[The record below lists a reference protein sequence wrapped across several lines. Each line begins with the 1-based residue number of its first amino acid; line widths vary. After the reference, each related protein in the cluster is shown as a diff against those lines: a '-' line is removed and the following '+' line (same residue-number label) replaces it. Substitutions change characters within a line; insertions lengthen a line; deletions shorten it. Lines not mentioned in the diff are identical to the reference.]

1 LTALTKDYRRPEVA
15 TNSFDVIVVGGGPA
29 GYVCAIR
36 AAQLGLATAVV
47 ERDKLGG
54 VCVNI
59 GCIPTKALLHSAYVA
74 NLVAHDAKDLGIEVG
89 PMKTNYGTAMRR
101 SRKVSEQNSKGVEF
115 LLKKHKITVIRGTGV
130 LGKNRTVK
138 VGNDSY
144 EVRKGVVIA
153 TGSRVKGIPQIGL
166 ELNKTTVISSDE
178 ALFLEQVPA
187 SLAIVGAGAVGC
199 EFADVFNAFGSKVT
213 LIEALPR
220 ILPFEDA
227 ESSDVLTKSY
237 KKRGITV
244 LAGAQVKK
252 ATVGKDQVTL
262 EVAAGGKTE
271 TVEVEKV
278 MMAAGR
284 AVNTEGMGFQE
295 AGVQLD
301 QRGFVKVNLETL
313 ETTAPGVYCIGD
325 VAGPPMLAHKGSR
338 EGVVVAER
346 IAGHKPHP
354 IRYDNVPS
362 VTYCHP
368 EVASIGMTEEQA
380 KEKKVDYQVGR
391 FPFSANGRARTAG
404 ETEGFVKII
413 RDKKYGEILGA
424 HIVGGHASE
433 IIHELAVARENE
445 YTVEEV
451 DLAIHAHPTL
461 SEAIAEAA
469 LDSMG
474 RVVHI

>member
-1 LTALTKDYRRPEVA
+1 MA
-15 TNSFDVIVVGGGPA
+15 TNSFDVIIVGGGPA

-115 LLKKHKITVIRGTGV
+115 LMKKHKITVIRGTGV

-138 VGNDSY
+138 VGNDTY
-144 EVRKGVVIA
+144 EAKKAVVIA

-178 ALFLEQVPA
+178 ALFLEQAPA
-187 SLAIVGAGAVGC
+187 TMAVVGAGAVGC
-199 EFADVFNAFGSKVT
+199 EFADVFNAFGTKVT

-220 ILPFEDA
+220 ILPLEDA

-237 KKRGITV
+237 RKRGITV

-252 ATVGKDQVTL
+252 ATVGKDKVTL

-278 MMAAGR
+278 LMAAGR
-284 AVNTEGMGFQE
+284 AVNTESMGFQE

-346 IAGHKPHP
+346 VAGHKPHP

-380 KEKKVDYQVGR
+380 KEKKLDYQVGR
-391 FPFSANGRARTAG
+391 FPFSANGRARTSG

>member
-1 LTALTKDYRRPEVA
+1 
-15 TNSFDVIVVGGGPA
+15 
-29 GYVCAIR
+29 
-36 AAQLGLATAVV
+36 
-47 ERDKLGG
+47 
-54 VCVNI
+54 
-59 GCIPTKALLHSAYVA
+59 
-74 NLVAHDAKDLGIEVG
+74 
-89 PMKTNYGTAMRR
+89 MKTNYGTAMRR

-115 LLKKHKITVIRGTGV
+115 LMKKHKITVIRGTGV

-138 VGNDSY
+138 VGNDTY
-144 EVRKGVVIA
+144 EAKKGVVIA

-166 ELNKTTVISSDE
+166 EINKTTVISSDE
-178 ALFLEQVPA
+178 ALFLEQAPA

-252 ATVGKDQVTL
+252 ATVGKDKVTL

-271 TVEVEKV
+271 TVEVENV
-278 MMAAGR
+278 LMAAGR

-368 EVASIGMTEEQA
+368 EVASIGITEEQA

-404 ETEGFVKII
+404 ETEGFVKLI

-474 RVVHI
+474 RVIHI

>member
-1 LTALTKDYRRPEVA
+1 MANA
-15 TNSFDVIVVGGGPA
+15 FDVIVVGGGPA

-47 ERDKLGG
+47 EKDKLGG

-74 NLVAHDAKDLGIEVG
+74 GVLAHDAKELGVDVG
-89 PMKTNYGTAMRR
+89 SVKTDYGVAMRR

-115 LLKKHKITVIRGTGV
+115 LMKKHKITVVKGSGV
-130 LGKNRTVK
+130 LGRNRTVR
-138 VGNDSY
+138 VGKDEY
-144 EVRKGVVIA
+144 QAKKAVVIA

-166 ELNKTTVISSDE
+166 EINKTTVISSDE
-178 ALFLEQVPA
+178 ALFLEQVPKTIA
-187 SLAIVGAGAVGC
+187 VVGAGAVGC
-199 EFADVFNAFGSKVT
+199 EFADIFHAFGSKVT
-213 LIEALPR
+213 LIEVLPR
-220 ILPFEDA
+220 ILPLEDA
-227 ESSDVLTKSY
+227 ESSDALGKSF
-237 KKRGITV
+237 KKRGIA
-244 LAGAQVKK
+244 LYPGAKVKK
-252 ATVGKDQVTL
+252 ANVSKEKVAL
-262 EVAAGGKTE
+262 EVETGGKTE
-271 TVEVEKV
+271 TVEAEKV
-278 MMAAGR
+278 LMAAGR
-284 AVNTEGMGFQE
+284 AVNTEELGLQE
-295 AGVQLD
+295 VGVQLTD
-301 QRGFVKVNLETL
+301 RGFIKVNPATL
-313 ETTAPGVYCIGD
+313 ETSAPGIYAIGD

-338 EGVVVAER
+338 EGVVVAEL
-346 IAGHKPHP
+346 IAGHHP
-354 IRYDNVPS
+354 QPIKYDNVPS

-368 EVASIGMTEEQA
+368 EVASIGLTEEQV
-380 KEKKVDYQVGR
+380 KERKLEYQVGR
-391 FPFSANGRARTAG
+391 FPFSANGRARTAN

-424 HIVGGHASE
+424 HIVGGHGSE
-433 IIHELAVARENE
+433 IIHELAVARQNE